1 MSWAVDFMTPSGSI
15 VTVVSPDLTG
25 GSIASA
31 IHDLPD
37 CLDCDGTGYAPRRAP
52 HLTLTRE
59 HCPSCEGM
67 GKVVGG

>member
-1 MSWAVDFMTPSGSI
+1 MTYLVDLVEPSGATLT
-15 VTVVSPDLTG
+15 VTSADLTPET
-25 GSIASA
+25 ITAA
-31 IHDLPD
+31 VRALPD

-59 HCPSCEGM
+59 YCPSCEGM